1 MSYKKGSDR
10 MNNFEINLNLYR
22 SFYYV
27 AKYGGF
33 TKASKIAMIS
43 QSALSSNIKNL
54 EECLSKKLFDRKVS
68 EVSLTKDGKELFL
81 KVEEVFNILN
91 SSIDKKEINIG
102 CVRFIADN
110 YLDTAIVEFKNQFP
124 NIRLNFDFQNVTELY
139 QLLKKD
145 EIDLIISR
153 YPLFYKFEQYIQVE
167 KIKDVENVFVCSA
180 SFYEKEKEKM
190 KSDNYIYP
198 LILPNSSEK
207 RRNIEQYLID
217 MNIIY
222 NVEVEIPNSNLLR
235 KLIMNNIGIGY
246 INKKSVQQEID
257 SGIMVEL
264 KNFKNLPIDNISIIY
279 NSKKNNKIVA
289 SFIEILKNT
298 IRNINN

>member
-1 MSYKKGSDR
+1 

-235 KLIMNNIGIGY
+235 KLIMNNIGIG
-246 INKKSVQQEID
+246 
-257 SGIMVEL
+257 
-264 KNFKNLPIDNISIIY
+264 
-279 NSKKNNKIVA
+279 
-289 SFIEILKNT
+289 
-298 IRNINN
+298 

>member
-1 MSYKKGSDR
+1 

-54 EECLSKKLFDRKVS
+54 EECLNKKLFDRKVS
-68 EVSLTKDGKELFL
+68 EISLTHDGKELFL

-91 SSIDKKEINIG
+91 SSIEKNEINIG

-110 YLDTAIVEFKNQFP
+110 YLDTAIIEFKKEFP
-124 NIRLNFDFQNVTELY
+124 NIKLNFDFQNVTELY

-145 EIDLIISR
+145 ELDLIISR
-153 YPLFYKFEQYIQVE
+153 YPLFYKFEQHIQVE
-167 KIKDVENVFVCSA
+167 KIKDVENIFACSKN
-180 SFYEKEKEKM
+180 FYENEKEKTKL
-190 KSDNYIYP
+190 DNYVYP
-198 LILPNSSEK
+198 LILPNNSEK

-217 MNIIY
+217 KNIIY
-222 NVEVEIPNSNLLR
+222 NIEVEIPNSNLLK
-235 KLIMNNIGIGY
+235 KLIMSGTGIGY
-246 INKKSVQQEID
+246 INKKFIQQEID
-257 SGIMVEL
+257 NGDVIEL

-279 NSKKNNKIVA
+279 NSKRNNEIV
-289 SFIEILKNT
+289 IKLIDILKDT
-298 IRNINN
+298 IKKTNN

>member
-1 MSYKKGSDR
+1 

-54 EECLSKKLFDRKVS
+54 EECLNKKLFDRKIS
-68 EVSLTKDGKELFL
+68 EISLTQDGKELFL

-91 SSIDKKEINIG
+91 SSIEKNEINIG

-110 YLDTAIVEFKNQFP
+110 YLDTAIIEFKKEFP
-124 NIRLNFDFQNVTELY
+124 NIKLNFDFQNVTELY

-145 EIDLIISR
+145 ELDLIISR
-153 YPLFYKFEQYIQVE
+153 YPLFYKFEQHIQVE
-167 KIKDVENVFVCSA
+167 KIKDVENIFACSKN
-180 SFYEKEKEKM
+180 FYENEKEKM
-190 KSDNYIYP
+190 KLDNYVYP

-217 MNIIY
+217 KNIIY
-222 NVEVEIPNSNLLR
+222 NIEVEIPNSNLLK
-235 KLIMNNIGIGY
+235 KLIMSGTGIGY
-246 INKKSVQQEID
+246 INKKFIQQEID
-257 SGIMVEL
+257 NGDVIEL

-279 NSKKNNKIVA
+279 NSKRNNEIV
-289 SFIEILKNT
+289 IKLIDILKDT
-298 IRNINN
+298 IKKTNN

>member
-1 MSYKKGSDR
+1 

>member
-1 MSYKKGSDR
+1 

-54 EECLSKKLFDRKVS
+54 EECLNKRLFDRRIS
-68 EVSLTKDGKELFL
+68 EISLTPDGKELFL

-110 YLDTAIVEFKNQFP
+110 YLDSAIVQFKNQFP
-124 NIRLNFDFQNVTELY
+124 NIKLNFDFQNVTELY

-145 EIDLIISR
+145 ELDIIISR

-167 KIKDVENVFVCSA
+167 KIIDVQNVFVCS
-180 SFYEKEKEKM
+180 SKFYEQEKEKM
-190 KSDNYIYP
+190 ELDNYIYP

-207 RRNIEQYLID
+207 RRNIEQYLIN
-217 MNIIY
+217 MNIVY
-222 NVEVEIPNSNLLR
+222 NVEIEIPNSNLLR
-235 KLIMNNIGIGY
+235 NLIMNSIGIGY
-246 INKKSVQQEID
+246 INKKFIQKEID
-257 SGIMVEL
+257 NGSVVEL

-279 NSKKNNKIVA
+279 NSKKNNKIVT
-289 SFIEILKNT
+289 SFIEILKDT
-298 IRNINN
+298 IRNTNN

>member
-1 MSYKKGSDR
+1 

-33 TKASKIAMIS
+33 TKASKIVMIS

-54 EECLSKKLFDRKVS
+54 EECLNKKLFNRKIS
-68 EVSLTKDGKELFL
+68 EISLTQDGKELFL

-91 SSIDKKEINIG
+91 SSIEKNEINIG

-110 YLDTAIVEFKNQFP
+110 YLDTAIIEFKKKFP
-124 NIRLNFDFQNVTELY
+124 NIKLNFDFQNVTELY

-145 EIDLIISR
+145 ELDLIIAR
-153 YPLFYKFEQYIQVE
+153 YPLFYKFEQHIQVE
-167 KIKDVENVFVCSA
+167 KIKDVENIFACSKN
-180 SFYEKEKEKM
+180 FYENEKEKI
-190 KSDNYIYP
+190 KSDNYVYP

-217 MNIIY
+217 KNIIY
-222 NVEVEIPNSNLLR
+222 NTEIEIPNSNLLK
-235 KLIMNNIGIGY
+235 KLIMSGTGIGY
-246 INKKSVQQEID
+246 INKKSIQKEID
-257 SGIMVEL
+257 NGDVIEL
-264 KNFKNLPIDNISIIY
+264 KNFKKLPIDNISIIY
-279 NSKKNNKIVA
+279 NSKRNNEKVIKL
-289 SFIEILKNT
+289 IDILKDT
-298 IRNINN
+298 IKKTNN